1 MHRKSAWKMAKS
13 VVEGREYSARED
25 GIASILFFEAR
36 WSDEIGGHELRAD
49 YYFADFLDT
58 EEPIYR
64 QELELRT
71 ELLDKPL
78 FHGFSNEIWSI
89 RLFNENTGAELF
101 LALADRRH
109 RYLPERRLD
118 IPDTIKLVLK
128 REEIILWD

>member
-1 MHRKSAWKMAKS
+1 MHRKSAWNM
-13 VVEGREYSARED
+13 ED
-25 GIASILFFEAR
+25 GQECGGRQGAQRTRRWHCSILFFEAR

-64 QELELRT
+64 QELELRI

-101 LALADRRH
+101 LAF
-109 RYLPERRLD
+109 
-118 IPDTIKLVLK
+118 V
-128 REEIILWD
+128 